1 MLVFKYTFQQGKP
14 VKISLN
20 YFDFWETPPPL
31 FFFLI
36 KKPLYYA
43 HLLFERINRM
53 QPEIKD
59 TLKLHHLPSLYLS
72 RNLTAQGREQ
82 L

>member
-20 YFDFWETPPPL
+20 YFDFREIPPL

-36 KKPLYYA
+36 KKLLYYA
-43 HLLFERINRM
+43 HLLFEWINRM
-53 QPEIKD
+53 QLEIKD

>member
-14 VKISLN
+14 IKISLN
-20 YFDFWETPPPL
+20 YFDFWEIL
-31 FFFLI
+31 FFFL
-36 KKPLYYA
+36 KKRLYYA
-43 HLLFERINRM
+43 HLLFEWINRM
-53 QPEIKD
+53 QPKIKD

-72 RNLTAQGREQ
+72 RKLTAQGSEQ